1 MVKSTIIAR
10 VADGLPLAASMDD
23 EQAES
28 ELAGYKSQAKAIF
41 KKLNAQ
47 SETRCSIE
55 SGPYYLH
62 YLLDQGVCYLC
73 ICDKQFPRKL
83 AFSYLDELSREFY
96 MSYGGEVE
104 KPSLRPYA
112 FIKFDTF
119 IQKTRRIYEDSRTQQ
134 NLTKLNEDLRDVTQ
148 IMTKNMEDLLWRGG
162 SLDRMSSLSDRLRDE
177 SEKYRKDSKRLR
189 LQALITKYGIVAIF
203 AVILFL
209 VFYVVLRIF

>member
-1 MVKSTIIAR
+1 MVGSTIIAR

-28 ELAGYKSQAKAIF
+28 ELSGYKSQAKAIF
-41 KKLNAQ
+41 KKLTAQ
-47 SETRCSIE
+47 SEPMCSIE

-73 ICDKQFPRKL
+73 ICERSFPRKL
-83 AFSYLDELSREFY
+83 AFSYLDELAREFH
-96 MSYGGEVE
+96 MSYGGEVG
-104 KPSLRPYA
+104 KASLRPYA

-134 NLTKLNEDLRDVTQ
+134 NMSKLNEDLRDVTQ

-162 SLDRMSSLSDRLRDE
+162 SLDRMSTLSDRLRDE
-177 SEKYRKDSKRLR
+177 SQKYRKDARRLR
-189 LQALITKYGIVAIF
+189 IEGLIAKYGILAAIAAAF
-203 AVILFL
+203 LLFL
-209 VFYVVLRIF
+209 YLVIRVF

>member
-41 KKLNAQ
+41 KKLNAH
-47 SETRCSIE
+47 SEAMCSIE
-55 SGPYYLH
+55 SGPYFLH
-62 YLLDQGVCYLC
+62 YLVDQGVCYLC
-73 ICDKQFPRKL
+73 ICERGFPRKL

-104 KPSLRPYA
+104 KGSLRPYA

-134 NLTKLNEDLRDVTQ
+134 NLSKLNEDLRDVTQ
-148 IMTKNMEDLLWRGG
+148 IMTKNMEDLLWRGD
-162 SLDRMSSLSDRLRDE
+162 SLDRMNTMSDSLRSE
-177 SEKYRKDSKRLR
+177 SEKYRKDAWKLR
-189 LQALITKYGIVAIF
+189 VQGLVMKYGIQATIG
-203 AVILFL
+203 L
-209 VFYVVLRIF
+209 VFVVMLYLLFRVF